1 MLQTELIFF
10 VQRDNHIILFLYINI
25 ERGVLVVF
33 QLWQRFLVFLQGLFP
48 FPFQRTHFRFQ
59 VLTAKNGIGCSV
71 FIVFFSLAAFSVIYL
86 SRRFISGSIWNVS
99 LPVLVQAAKFWICC
113 SWHKCFDRFFLWQ
126 FFVVIPHFR
135 FLLSGLL
142 PVPVL
147 AADIWICCSWLGVRP
162 TKPWFLVR

>member
-33 QLWQRFLVFLQGLFP
+33 QLWQRFLVFLQDLFRFP
-48 FPFQRTHFRFQ
+48 FYRTHFRFQ
-59 VLTAKNGIGCSV
+59 VLAAKIEYVSV
-71 FIVFFSLAAFSVIYL
+71 FSYFFLAAFSVIYL
-86 SRRFISGSIWNVS
+86 SRRFISGSIWDVS

-162 TKPWFLVR
+162 TKPWLLAR